1 MAIAATRIMA
11 AVLNNLSPDNNQRPQ
26 HHLYCN
32 NLYCGLNYYLETIK
46 VEGGRDGEG
55 RLYAQGT
62 EICVSGPLIIM
73 PGVQITGAQIL
84 VTTPVFSCSLDFSPN
99 L

>member
-1 MAIAATRIMA
+1 MDIAATRIMA
-11 AVLNNLSPDNNQRPQ
+11 EVLNNLSPEINDRNIICIVSVLWP
-26 HHLYCN
+26 
-32 NLYCGLNYYLETIK
+32 K
-46 VEGGRDGEG
+46 
-55 RLYAQGT
+55 GT
-62 EICVSGPLIIM
+62 EMCVSGPLIIM